1 MKLTFFGGA
10 GGNVIPSRILLGSTL
25 LDCGDA
31 IPAKGESSNRNNLSP
46 LNPKEIQKVLL
57 SHGHTDHV
65 GALCALVNGGFKGT
79 IESTRGTKEITE
91 ALLRDNYKEPHVN
104 AVFEQYSNPTDFLKR
119 FEIEEGVY
127 ATFYP
132 AQGHILGASSILL
145 EFEKENLRVLYSG
158 DLGNTNKNML
168 EVNGEVPEADIVIM
182 ESTYGYREHHPDF
195 GESLTELYDG
205 INATYEQHGN
215 FFVPVLSIH
224 KLQEALYYQNMGVE
238 KGKIP
243 DDINIFVD
251 STLGE
256 VITDIYKLLHHRDQ
270 FSSEAKYNF
279 DHSKIYPYSYSDYI
293 RASGKNIV
301 NASSGL
307 DGLRGRFRNYF
318 QALKDGNNAVMVGS
332 HRIKGS
338 PLDQIAEGKERF
350 GTNGSSIPLNA
361 RSFTLSGFSSHAD
374 ATQLTTWLAR
384 TKAKYVFLVHGED
397 DARGNLK
404 EMIINK
410 GLCSREQIFT
420 PDLLEEFDLTNLPKA
435 REIGSVAAFIENRIV
450 PAVEERPNTMTLLG
464 RTVEVPKGFPNKDSV
479 KDQTPLDPP

>member
-31 IPAKGESSNRNNLSP
+31 IPTKGESSNRNNLAP
-46 LNPKEIQKVLL
+46 LNPAEIQKVLL

-65 GALCALVNGGFKGT
+65 GALCALVQGGFKGN

-91 ALLRDNYKEPHVN
+91 ALLRDNYNENSVN
-104 AVFEQYSNPTDFLKR
+104 AVFKQYSNPIDFLKR

-195 GESLTELYDG
+195 GESLNELYDE
-205 INATYEQHGN
+205 INTTYEQHGN

-224 KLQEALYYQNMGVE
+224 KLQEGLYYQNLGIE
-238 KGKIP
+238 RGKIP
-243 DDINIFVD
+243 EDINIFVD

-256 VITDIYKLLHHRDQ
+256 VITDIYKLLHHREL
-270 FSSEAKYNF
+270 FSAEAKDYFNNF
-279 DHSKIYPYSYSDYI
+279 SKVYPYNYSDYI
-293 RASGKNIV
+293 RASGRNIV
-301 NASSGL
+301 DASSGL
-307 DGLRGRFRNYF
+307 DGLRGRFRKYF
-318 QALKDGNNAVMVGS
+318 QELRDGKNSVMVGS

-350 GTNGSSIPLNA
+350 GANGSSIPLNA
-361 RSFTLSGFSSHAD
+361 KSFTLSGFSSHAD
-374 ATQLTTWLAR
+374 ATQLVTWLGK
-384 TKAKYVFLVHGED
+384 TKAKYVFLFHGEN

-404 EMIINK
+404 EMIATN
-410 GLCSREQIFT
+410 GLCSRERIFT
-420 PDLLEEFDLTNLPKA
+420 PDLLEEFDLTNLPRA
-435 REIGSVAAFIENRIV
+435 RDMGSV
-450 PAVEERPNTMTLLG
+450 PAVIKNGALQTKEKTETMTLLG
-464 RTVEVPKGFPNKDSV
+464 RIIEVPKGFPHKESAD
-479 KDQTPLDPP
+479 